1 MKNLCRDIP
10 EDVITVILSRLP
22 VKSLLRCKS
31 VCKPWLSI
39 ISNPSFIKSHLHNAI
54 IASRKIPKIANILDP
69 VQFLELQDLSFTCPV
84 HIDFIVMPHLFH
96 ETLLEPH
103 VIGCYNGII
112 CLCDMSGMSVYF
124 WNPSIRQCMKI
135 PSPPIHECLGASINF
150 GYDLINN
157 DYKLLIVNY
166 RQNSDNQS
174 SIIQVYSANAGSW
187 REFEARI
194 KRNWMGSTSG
204 NTTVK
209 GVLYIQCSEGL
220 ISFNWHTEV
229 LVLLPFPSFTQ
240 RRLSPAMNFEG
251 SVAMFF
257 QYVDD
262 ESVCLWTLD
271 NVSGQMTWRRRHRVK
286 GNHPGSSLCLTL
298 YLGAGLFYGRKLI
311 SPHYHNVLYDSE
323 KNVTKICGPLCLS
336 NNIARG
342 YTESLVSLQGFQ
354 QVE

>member
-1 MKNLCRDIP
+1 MGSVSRDIP

-31 VCKPWLSI
+31 VCKSWLSV
-39 ISNPSFIKSHLHNAI
+39 ISNPGFIKSHLHNAI

-69 VQFLELQDLSFTCPV
+69 GQFLEMQDLSFTCPV
-84 HIDFIVMPHLFH
+84 HIDLIVMPR
-96 ETLLEPH
+96 LLYEALLVPR
-103 VIGCYNGII
+103 VIGCCNGII
-112 CLCDMSGMSVYF
+112 CLCDMSATSVYF
-124 WNPSIRQCMKI
+124 WNPCIRQCMKI
-135 PSPPIHECLGASINF
+135 PSPPIYEGLGASINF

-157 DYKLLIVNY
+157 DYKLFIINY
-166 RQNSDNQS
+166 SHSSDQS

-187 REFEARI
+187 REFDARI
-194 KRNWMGSTSG
+194 KQNWMGNTSG

-220 ISFNWHTEV
+220 MLFNWHKEVIV
-229 LVLLPFPSFTQ
+229 LVSFPSFTQ

-251 SVAMFF
+251 YVAMFF
-257 QYVDD
+257 QCVDD
-262 ESVCLWTLD
+262 ESVYLWTLD
-271 NVSGQMTWRRRHRVK
+271 DVSGQMTWRRRQCVK

-311 SPHYHNVLYDSE
+311 SPHYHNVLYDYV

-336 NNIARG
+336 NNIALG